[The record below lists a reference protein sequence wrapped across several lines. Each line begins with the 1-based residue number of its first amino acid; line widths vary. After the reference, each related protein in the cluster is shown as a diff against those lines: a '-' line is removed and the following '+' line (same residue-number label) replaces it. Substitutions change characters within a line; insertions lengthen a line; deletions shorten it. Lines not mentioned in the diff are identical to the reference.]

1 MTQALTILLD
11 SLRML
16 RASKMF
22 WISLWISTL
31 VALSYASIGFTDAGI
46 SLGFG
51 MVDFSLPFI
60 RRGTAEAAEFY
71 RLLFTDVIVRF
82 WLGWFSL
89 VLALIST
96 CSIFPQFLQPGS
108 IDLAL
113 SKPLSRP
120 RLFLLKYFG
129 GLSFVAT
136 QTLLFCIV
144 AFIAMGYRLDSWS
157 WQVFWAVPVITFSFS
172 LVFCV
177 SALIGVLTRS
187 MIFSLLGS
195 LLFWGLTLVGQWSE
209 DALYKMAYVLPEMGI
224 KIDLTSGGLS
234 EADSS
239 PSHDLRETHRKVSS
253 LVAILPKTR
262 ECTLLLKRL
271 IVLDGPAPSRTGLD
285 LGALLSGSSDA
296 EMERLMKQYEQRHS
310 IGYLVGSSVVF
321 ELIVLGLAILVFQ
334 YRDY

>member
-22 WISLWISTL
+22 WISLWISAL
-31 VALSYASIGFTDAGI
+31 VALSYASIGFTDVGI

-51 MVDFSLPFI
+51 MMNFQVPFI
-60 RRGTAEAAEFY
+60 RRDTAEATEFY

-113 SKPLSRP
+113 SKPLSRA
-120 RLFLLKYFG
+120 RLFLLKYVG

-136 QTLLFCIV
+136 QTLLFCVV
-144 AFIAMGYRLDSWS
+144 AFIAIGYRLDSWS

-195 LLFWGLTLVGQWSE
+195 LLFWAMTLVAQWSE
-209 DALYKMAYVLPEMGI
+209 DALYKMAYVLPEMGL
-224 KIDLTSGGLS
+224 KIDLASGGIS
-234 EADSS
+234 EADPAQSN
-239 PSHDLRETHRKVSS
+239 DLRETHRKISA

-271 IVLDGPAPSRTGLD
+271 IVLEGPANPRTGLD
-285 LGALLSGSSDA
+285 LGALLSGSSDT
-296 EMERLMKQYEQRHS
+296 EMERLMEQYEQRHS
-310 IGYLVGSSVVF
+310 VSYLIGTSLAF
-321 ELIVLGLAILVFQ
+321 ELLVLGLAIAVFQ
-334 YRDY
+334 RRDY